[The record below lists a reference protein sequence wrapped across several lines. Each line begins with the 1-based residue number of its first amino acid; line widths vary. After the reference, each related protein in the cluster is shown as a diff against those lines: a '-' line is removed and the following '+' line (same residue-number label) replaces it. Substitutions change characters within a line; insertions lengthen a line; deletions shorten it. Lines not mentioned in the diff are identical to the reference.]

1 MRNSYNAVATDA
13 RASSGVRGGER
24 AGLLEIEGLTHRG
37 GGGGGGGLDRTT
49 VSRLVGVSLIFVLF
63 AVFNFLVG
71 IAFIG
76 PLEVGLLQ
84 NDCKVID

>member
-24 AGLLEIEGLTHRG
+24 AGLLEIA
-37 GGGGGGGLDRTT
+37 GGGGGGLDRTT

>member
-24 AGLLEIEGLTHRG
+24 AGLLEIAGG

-71 IAFIG
+71 RAFIG